1 MKRFWAALLSASL
14 WLVAL
19 GLMLASSGLDGAY
32 LARWMTDL
40 PGIGGAALLGYVLNT
55 TADVAGLVLTYWY
68 GRLQLDQSATKR
80 KRSAILLVAELI
92 ATGYSGFFSWRQLR
106 LVLPAVEG
114 DAARW
119 VAPVSAGF
127 IPLLLA
133 FIGYAQALLAGRIER
148 NGNGNQEAQVTR
160 QEAAEAHEVIPEAR
174 KVSQGAPNVTRSIK
188 EAIEQEHKAHPVT
201 IEAHSVKPEAQLQE
215 TSRADAIRKAH
226 KAHPEYTQVQLAQL
240 AGCSRG
246 YVSKVVG
253 NRA

>member
-1 MKRFWAALLSASL
+1 MKRFWAGLLSASL
-14 WLVAL
+14 WLVAA

-80 KRSAILLVAELI
+80 KRSAALLIAELI

-114 DAARW
+114 GAARW

-148 NGNGNQEAQVTR
+148 NGSAEPTRTSDAATQAAPQPAQVRSPTPLVE
-160 QEAAEAHEVIPEAR
+160 QVLAHAHDRNPGDGEY
-174 KVSQGAPNVTRSIK
+174 SDVTRGV
-188 EAIEQEHKAHPVT
+188 ELVNRREPPACGVAQRAEHDPQ
-201 IEAHSVKPEAQLQE
+201 AQGGRCFWSG
-215 TSRADAIRKAH
+215 SRHDSA
-226 KAHPEYTQVQLAQL
+226 L
-240 AGCSRG
+240 
-246 YVSKVVG
+246 
-253 NRA
+253 